1 MLHPLSVSVSLRT
14 VISWGGLKGCSK
26 IILQTQR
33 SDVSVLG
40 INPPKPMSSQG
51 SSQGLSQSQPL
62 PSSAVTDPL

>member
-1 MLHPLSVSVSLRT
+1 ME
-14 VISWGGLKGCSK
+14 CSR

-40 INPPKPMSSQG
+40 INPPKPTSSQG
-51 SSQGLSQSQPL
+51 SSRGLSQSQPW